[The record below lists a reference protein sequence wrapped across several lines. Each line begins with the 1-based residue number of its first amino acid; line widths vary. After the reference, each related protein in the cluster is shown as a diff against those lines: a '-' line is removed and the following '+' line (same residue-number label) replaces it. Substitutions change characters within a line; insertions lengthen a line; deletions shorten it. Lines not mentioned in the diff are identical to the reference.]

1 MTKTDSYIKIPS
13 SIIEEI
19 IDRIDK
25 SYDLS
30 RTAKS
35 RWHHSQI
42 LKLKLKEMKR
52 LF

>member
-1 MTKTDSYIKIPS
+1 MNKSESYVKVPYS
-13 SIIEEI
+13 LVEEI
-19 IDRIDK
+19 VDRIDK

-42 LKLKLKEMKR
+42 LRLKLKEMKR